1 MGTNGTWFG
10 CLDSVTADQI
20 RANCQTPNIGYNLA
34 NFNIGQ
40 TGTGYC
46 CNANNC
52 NSAVSLFS
60 KSNKIFSLVSI
71 LIVAYFFI
79 KTN

>member
-10 CLDSVTADQI
+10 CLDSVTANQI
-20 RANCQTPNIGYNLA
+20 VANCQTPNIGYNLA

-52 NSAVSLFS
+52 NSAISLFV
-60 KSNKIFSLVSI
+60 KSNKIFSLLLPV
-71 LIVAYFFI
+71 LIVAYFL
-79 KTN
+79 